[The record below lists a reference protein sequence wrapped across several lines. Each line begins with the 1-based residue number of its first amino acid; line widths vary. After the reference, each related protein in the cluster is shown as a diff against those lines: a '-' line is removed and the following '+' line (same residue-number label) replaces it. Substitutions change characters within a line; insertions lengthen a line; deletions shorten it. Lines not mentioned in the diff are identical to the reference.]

1 MQPLDWVVV
10 AAYFGLVAAIG
21 YRTGRNN
28 RGLEDYFLAGRSMP
42 WYAVGLSVMATQA
55 SAITLVGATGQAYT
69 DGMRFI
75 QIYLGLPV
83 AMVILSVTLV
93 PLFYR
98 ARVFTAYQYLEER
111 CGSGA
116 RSLTSLL
123 FLFGRSLS
131 GAVVIYAPSVVLAV
145 VFSLDEVLTILLI
158 GGFATLYTA
167 LGGMRA
173 VMWVE
178 TWQMLVILA
187 GILFCFGA
195 VVFGLPDSVGLTE
208 ALRIAGAAGRLE
220 TLSFDPDPRLTY
232 TVWTGLLGGL
242 FLMLSYFGCD
252 QSQVQRYLTGKSLR
266 ESRISLLFNGFA
278 KLPVQFVILLTGALL
293 FVFYQFE
300 KPPVLFDPATL
311 AAARAERPAEME
323 RTEAEY
329 DRAFAERREAAL
341 ALAAAEGAAE
351 PEAAPARER
360 FLAADLAF
368 RDTREEAVRVAEE
381 VRGESWSD
389 TNHVFPTFVFTQLP
403 AGLVGL
409 MLIAVL
415 AAAMSTVESELS
427 ALSTATVVDFYR
439 RFGNRL
445 PFFRPG
451 GPEAS
456 PRRLLLAGRLG
467 ILFWG
472 AVATGAALYMGRLGS
487 AVEAVN
493 RVGSY
498 FYGPILGAFVLAA
511 VFPNRGARRAAPAIL
526 CGVAAVWIV
535 ELLPRALG
543 LPGVS
548 YLYYNLIGAAVT
560 VGAGRL
566 FAGTLGPPAG
576 RPVSRIVGQPV
587 GNAAGDRS

>member
-195 VVFGLPDSVGLTE
+195 VVFGLPDGVGLTE

-252 QSQVQRYLTGKSLR
+252 QSQVQRYLTGRSLR

-439 RFGNRL
+439 RFGDRL

>member
-195 VVFGLPDSVGLTE
+195 VVFGLPDGVGLTE

-439 RFGNRL
+439 RFGDRL

>member
-439 RFGNRL
+439 RFGDRL

>member
-252 QSQVQRYLTGKSLR
+252 QSQVQRYLTGRSLR

-278 KLPVQFVILLTGALL
+278 KLPVQFVILRTGALL

-439 RFGNRL
+439 RFGDRL

-566 FAGTLGPPAG
+566 FAGALGPPAG
-576 RPVSRIVGQPV
+576 GPVSRIVGQPF

>member
-21 YRTGRNN
+21 YRTGRHN
-28 RGLEDYFLAGRSMP
+28 RGIEDYFLAGRSMP

-75 QIYLGLPV
+75 QIYLGLPI

-131 GAVVIYAPSVVLAV
+131 GAVVIYAPSVVLSV

-195 VVFGLPDSVGLTE
+195 VVFGLPDSVGFTD
-208 ALRIAGAAGRLE
+208 ALRLAGAAGRLE

-252 QSQVQRYLTGKSLR
+252 QSQVQRYLTGRSLR

-323 RTEAEY
+323 RAEAEY

-341 ALAAAEGAAE
+341 ALAAAEGDSGSAE
-351 PEAAPARER
+351 SAARER
-360 FLAADLAF
+360 FLAAEQGF
-368 RDTREEAVRVAEE
+368 RESRGDAVRVAEE

-439 RFGNRL
+439 RFGERL
-445 PFFRPG
+445 PFLRPG
-451 GPEAS
+451 GADGSS
-456 PRRLLLAGRLG
+456 PRLLLAGRLG

-511 VFPNRGARRAAPAIL
+511 AFPERGARRAAPAIV
-526 CGVAAVWIV
+526 CGVAAVWVV
-535 ELLPRALG
+535 ELLPRAFG
-543 LPGVS
+543 VPGVS
-548 YLYYNLIGAAVT
+548 YLYYNLIGAGVT
-560 VGAGRL
+560 VAAARLLAGA
-566 FAGTLGPPAG
+566 FGPPAG
-576 RPVSRIVGQPV
+576 PEPENAVGS
-587 GNAAGDRS
+587 AS